1 MLGKYNTLKAIFKV
15 KYDLGRT
22 LSFKWLNPKL
32 PPTLKMS
39 LII

>member
-1 MLGKYNTLKAIFKV
+1 MLGKYNTLKAIIRV